1 MLSPVRGRER
11 RRNDVDTPYWVAL
24 SFVRGIGAVR
34 FRRLLDAFGS
44 ARAAWE
50 APEESLLE
58 SGLPESVC
66 RNLAGLRSRLDVA
79 ASWEQI
85 RARGIQVLTWEDAAY
100 PERLGALEQPPP
112 VLYLRGA
119 ILPED
124 AWAVA
129 VVGTRRVT
137 RYGRQVAEEIGA
149 ALARQGIT
157 VVSGLARG
165 VDGIAHRAA
174 LQAGGRTIA
183 VLGSGVDH
191 IYPPEHR
198 RLAEEIITAGALV
211 SDYPPGTP
219 PDAANFPPRN
229 RIIAGLALA
238 TVVVEAGETS
248 GALVTARFAAEQ
260 GREVFAVPGGIYAP
274 QSKGPNRLI
283 KNGAH
288 PFLSVDDLLEVLNI
302 TQVEQY
308 RQARLALPDDPVESK
323 LLSLLRDEPL
333 HVDELRAQAD
343 LPVAQVSAALTMM
356 ELKGLVR
363 QVGAMHYVAVR
374 EAAAEY
380 RTDEKST

>member
-1 MLSPVRGRER
+1 M
-11 RRNDVDTPYWVAL
+11 DTPYWVAL

-119 ILPED
+119 IQPED

-198 RLAEEIITAGALV
+198 RLAEEIIPAGALL

-248 GALVTARFAAEQ
+248 GALITARFAAEQ